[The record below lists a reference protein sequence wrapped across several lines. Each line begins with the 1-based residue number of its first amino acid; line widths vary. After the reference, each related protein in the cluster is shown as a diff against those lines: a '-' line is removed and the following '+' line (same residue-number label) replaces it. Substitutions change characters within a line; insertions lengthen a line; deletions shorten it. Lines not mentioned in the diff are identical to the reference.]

1 MTAIAAVI
9 ALNATP
15 AIAQSAETPAPIVET
30 TPSPAPESP
39 DPLAPE
45 ASTTTT
51 APEPVA
57 SETTAAPA
65 AAAPRAARAN
75 RPAARATTTRT
86 TNVTRT
92 RAAAPVAAEA
102 TPPVGPAPVDPLLV
116 PPEMAA
122 PAPIAAPAEPIPE
135 AAPVAIDRMTI
146 EEALPFA
153 GAAGLALLALAGT
166 GVVVRRRRRRRED
179 AIEEAKWQYIE
190 SHPASELESA
200 PAVAPVIAPAPTFVR
215 TPQADPV
222 PVAADGPATSAASK
236 LPDGLDVS
244 RFGRHVQAAYA
255 GPTPD
260 NPSASLKRRLTVGHF
275 LDQKAATAAEATLP
289 GDTAQQPVPQQA
301 PQQAWAAR
309 SDGDLMFRREAK
321 HPAPKPAF
329 HK

>member
-9 ALNATP
+9 ALTSTP
-15 AIAQSAETPAPIVET
+15 AFAQSAETPAPIVET
-30 TPSPAPESP
+30 TPSPAPASP

-45 ASTTTT
+45 ATTETST
-51 APEPVA
+51 PEPVA

-65 AAAPRAARAN
+65 ATAPRAARTN
-75 RPAARATTTRT
+75 RPAARATPTRT

-92 RAAAPVAAEA
+92 RAAAPPTAEA
-102 TPPVGPAPVDPLLV
+102 VAPIAPAPVDPLLV

-122 PAPIAAPAEPIPE
+122 PAPIAAPVEPIPE
-135 AAPVAIDRMTI
+135 AAPVAIDGMTI

-153 GAAGLALLALAGT
+153 GAAGIALLALAGT
-166 GVVVRRRRRRRED
+166 GIAVRRRRRRRED

-190 SHPASELESA
+190 ARPDSAFESA
-200 PAVAPVIAPAPTFVR
+200 PAAAAVIAPAPTFVR

-222 PVAADGPATSAASK
+222 PVATAGGGTTAAST
-236 LPDGLDVS
+236 LPDGFDVS

-255 GPTPD
+255 GPTPG

-275 LDQKAATAAEATLP
+275 LDQKEATAADATAP
-289 GDTAQQPVPQQA
+289 NTPAAQPA
-301 PQQAWAAR
+301 PQPAWAAR
-309 SDGDLMFRREAK
+309 NDGNLMFRRDGK
-321 HPAPKPAF
+321 HPALKPAF